1 MLLILFT
8 VPLAYPHN
16 IRVKVVNSTVAEVR
30 WDSVP
35 EKSLRGH
42 LKGFKVR

>member
-1 MLLILFT
+1 MLLIPFT
-8 VPLAYPHN
+8 VPVAYPQN

-35 EKSLRGH
+35 VKALRGH
-42 LKGFKVR
+42 LKGFKVQ